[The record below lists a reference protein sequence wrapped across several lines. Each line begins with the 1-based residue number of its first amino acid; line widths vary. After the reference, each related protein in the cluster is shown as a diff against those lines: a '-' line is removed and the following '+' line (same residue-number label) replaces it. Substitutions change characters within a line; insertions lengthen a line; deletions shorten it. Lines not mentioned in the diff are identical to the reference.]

1 VPPSMMTPSPGPH
14 PGMHQGSMNLIKDWD
29 QLSAVSARSI
39 PRARVFHGS
48 LDHLASGQTHRQSMI
63 AVPSHRSIPDGHSTH
78 RSYLSAHH
86 HHHNHSMHAYGHSH
100 GHHHANAHHGNQNGN
115 GHGHANGFIH
125 TQGRPVR
132 ASMMSVRSSHDVL
145 NGKSYGGH
153 QAHQAHQGHA
163 GGHTHTSHRHF
174 EPNHKR
180 KRAGRPSQSESLNTL
195 SSYDTPDNWTDHDMD
210 VYVAR
215 NHARHD
221 LVQL

>member
-1 VPPSMMTPSPGPH
+1 MTPSPGP
-14 PGMHQGSMNLIKDWD
+14 PGMHHQQGSMNMIKDWD

-39 PRARVFHGS
+39 PRPRVYHGS
-48 LDHLASGQTHRQSMI
+48 LDHLAQGTTHRQSMI
-63 AVPSHRSIPDGHSTH
+63 IAPNHRSVPDGHSTH

-86 HHHNHSMHAYGHSH
+86 HHHNHSVHAYHHNNNHSNHGGGNHGHGHGH
-100 GHHHANAHHGNQNGN
+100 GHHAPTHGN
-115 GHGHANGFIH
+115 AFMH

-132 ASMMSVRSSHDVL
+132 QSMMSVRSSHDTL
-145 NGKSYGGH
+145 NAKPF
-153 QAHQAHQGHA
+153 
-163 GGHTHTSHRHF
+163 THGPHNHSHRHF
-174 EPNHKR
+174 EQNHKR

-195 SSYDTPDNWTDHDMD
+195 SGYDTPDNWTDHDMD